1 MDLEAIKKEISEL
14 SDREIQERILQ
25 KLVQEQGY
33 MQSMVTHHRK
43 MSARLNFIVWVII
56 IGIVVQFIVALAM
69 M

>member
-33 MQSMVTHHRK
+33 MQAMVTHQRK

-69 M
+69 I